1 MKINKGVFMNIK
13 RVNPL
18 SEIYSTQKQNSKNG
32 NQKKKEKEVKSN
44 YSKTFEEIL
53 KETEN
58 RIKKQNN
65 EMER

>member
-18 SEIYSTQKQNSKNG
+18 SEIYSTQKRNSKNG
-32 NQKKKEKEVKSN
+32 NQKKEEKEVKSN

>member
-1 MKINKGVFMNIK
+1 MNIK

-18 SEIYSTQKQNSKNG
+18 SEIYSTQKRNSKNG
-32 NQKKKEKEVKSN
+32 NQKKEEKEEKEVKSN

>member
-1 MKINKGVFMNIK
+1 MNIK